1 MELFSYDVNGEPK
14 ISARFGGFFFG
25 ACVLSAGACTAS
37 LEKGVTY

>member
-14 ISARFGGFFFG
+14 ISAWVFFFLSTG
-25 ACVLSAGACTAS
+25 ASSAS